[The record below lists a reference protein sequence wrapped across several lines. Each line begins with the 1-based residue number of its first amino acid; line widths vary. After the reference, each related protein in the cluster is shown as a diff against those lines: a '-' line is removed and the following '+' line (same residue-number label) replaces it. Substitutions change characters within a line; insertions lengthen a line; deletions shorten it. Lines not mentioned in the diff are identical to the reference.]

1 MALLQIT
8 SLLMYLY
15 LLCSPVVSSSF
26 PPGLEVAQREDMS
39 AYESFLTLLK
49 ECLINP
55 ATAADTLRKQAFTQV
70 SRRTVRSVTL
80 VF

>member
-8 SLLMYLY
+8 SMLM
-15 LLCSPVVSSSF
+15 LLCLLRSSVASSAF
-26 PPGLEVAQREDMS
+26 PSGLEVVQREREDLS
-39 AYESFLTLLK
+39 VYETFLTLLK

-70 SRRTVRSVTL
+70 SRRTV
-80 VF
+80 

>member
-8 SLLMYLY
+8 SLLMHLC
-15 LLCSPVVSSSF
+15 LLCSSVVSSSLS
-26 PPGLEVAQREDMS
+26 PGLEVAQREDLS

-70 SRRTVRSVTL
+70 SRRTA
-80 VF
+80 